1 MFDEIYDVDSQP
13 KAESN
18 QPLPTTNGQ
27 AGEEPYRRAKRGI
40 WHQSMGHSVQ
50 GDTHL
55 ARDPIEPGAPQY
67 RISEG
72 QHASINGDMP

>member
-1 MFDEIYDVDSQP
+1 MFYEIYDVDSQP
-13 KAESN
+13 KAVSN

-40 WHQSMGHSVQ
+40 CHQSMAHSVQ
-50 GDTHL
+50 DDTYL

-72 QHASINGDMP
+72 SAR